1 MKIFALTGAGAS
13 AESGLG
19 TFRDKDGL
27 WSRFDPMKL
36 ATPEAFAHNPDE
48 VHAFY
53 NMRRQNLLSA
63 EPNAAHRALARLE
76 AGLAERGGS
85 LFLCTQ
91 NIDDLHERAGSQRV
105 VHMHG
110 ELLKARCTAC
120 GGTMP
125 WHEDLSIAVPCPSC
139 RRSGGLR
146 PHVVWFGEMPLEMD
160 AIYDALLGA
169 DLFVAIGTSGSVYPA
184 AGFVSEARGHGIRTC
199 EINLEPSDNAR
210 QFDEGR
216 YGPASEVV
224 PAWVEQVLSSRSS
237 SDQGGFTAPG
247 SSHPK

>member
-1 MKIFALTGAGAS
+1 MNIFIRTTVGMS

-19 TFRDKDGL
+19 TLRDKDGL
-27 WSRFDPMKL
+27 WIRFDPMKL
-36 ATPEAFAHNPDE
+36 ATAEAFARVPGE
-48 VHAFY
+48 VHTFY
-53 NMRRQNLLSA
+53 NMRRENVLSA

-76 AGLAERGGS
+76 AGLMERGGS

-91 NIDDLHERAGSQRV
+91 NIDDLHERGGSQRV

-120 GGTMP
+120 GQVTS
-125 WHEDLSIAVPCPSC
+125 WREDLSVEARCLSC
-139 RRSGGLR
+139 RRVGALR
-146 PHVVWFGEMPLEMD
+146 PHVVWFGEIPLEMD
-160 AIYDALLGA
+160 AIYDALLAA

-199 EINLEPSDNAR
+199 EINLESSDNTR
-210 QFDEGR
+210 QFDETR

-224 PAWVEQVLSSRSS
+224 PAWVEQVLSR
-237 SDQGGFTAPG
+237 
-247 SSHPK
+247 

>member
-1 MKIFALTGAGAS
+1 
-13 AESGLG
+13 
-19 TFRDKDGL
+19 
-27 WSRFDPMKL
+27 
-36 ATPEAFAHNPDE
+36 
-48 VHAFY
+48 
-53 NMRRQNLLSA
+53 
-63 EPNAAHRALARLE
+63 
-76 AGLAERGGS
+76 
-85 LFLCTQ
+85 
-91 NIDDLHERAGSQRV
+91 
-105 VHMHG
+105 
-110 ELLKARCTAC
+110 
-120 GGTMP
+120 MP
-125 WHEDLSIAVPCPSC
+125 WHEDLSVEVPCPSC
-139 RRSGGLR
+139 RCSGGLR

-216 YGPASEVV
+216 YGPASEVI